1 MKRIFQSLSGI
12 LSFETLFLLYL
23 FAGQYKREELLKQSF
38 SPPDLTPVLFVA
50 SVIIGV
56 LIFIINKMKISKQSF
71 IMIFTFMIF
80 ICYTGLSLS
89 WSKGNEYGT
98 IKTIYLGFQNFWNLI
113 AAAIIIAPDPKR
125 LRRLMFGFV
134 IVSMIYAGMA
144 LTFLLHSGSEG
155 PIELSVTNYDGVS
168 LIICTGIAVLIC
180 YIIDTSKSIIN
191 RVSSLVLCCIYFI
204 ILLFVGHRGYLIS
217 TVFAMGAVVFI
228 IPNTSNSFGNISIN
242 KRPIIIILLL
252 LISFMVILPLI
263 GNEPITMSRL
273 ALLSEPSQHSS
284 SSTRLM
290 YYKEAFHMWAQHP
303 LFGSGIG
310 SFPIIIGLGDI
321 REYPHNVILEILAE
335 LGLVGLLIF
344 GLLLFFGLR
353 ILVKNFFTNTPL
365 TLFIFLLFTISFIES
380 LFSSDISDHR
390 LLILSLGLMM
400 LPQKT
405 KSIYD
410 ESQESSLIL
419 AEVSQVVLENSR

>member
-1 MKRIFQSLSGI
+1 
-12 LSFETLFLLYL
+12 
-23 FAGQYKREELLKQSF
+23 
-38 SPPDLTPVLFVA
+38 
-50 SVIIGV
+50 
-56 LIFIINKMKISKQSF
+56 
-71 IMIFTFMIF
+71 
-80 ICYTGLSLS
+80 
-89 WSKGNEYGT
+89 
-98 IKTIYLGFQNFWNLI
+98 
-113 AAAIIIAPDPKR
+113 
-125 LRRLMFGFV
+125 
-134 IVSMIYAGMA
+134 
-144 LTFLLHSGSEG
+144 
-155 PIELSVTNYDGVS
+155 
-168 LIICTGIAVLIC
+168 
-180 YIIDTSKSIIN
+180 
-191 RVSSLVLCCIYFI
+191 
-204 ILLFVGHRGYLIS
+204 
-217 TVFAMGAVVFI
+217 
-228 IPNTSNSFGNISIN
+228 
-242 KRPIIIILLL
+242 
-252 LISFMVILPLI
+252 
-263 GNEPITMSRL
+263 
-273 ALLSEPSQHSS
+273 
-284 SSTRLM
+284 
-290 YYKEAFHMWAQHP
+290 MWAQHP

-419 AEVSQVVLENSR
+419 PEVSQVVLENSR